1 MHRSTRL
8 ARLALALPAYGL
20 IFLLVGIPA
29 IGSLWLSF
37 HKWKLATFKAGVPFV
52 GTDNYAAALGD
63 PAFIHS
69 ITLTI
74 GFTLAALAVEL
85 VLGTLLAVLLDRELR
100 GGGMLRALAL
110 LPMFVTNVVI
120 GLIFRILLSYDFGVV
135 NWFGSLFGLGPVPWL
150 GDPALAFWTLIL
162 VDAWNTTSF
171 VALLVL
177 AGLRAL
183 PKEPL
188 ESALVDGASAWARFR
203 YVMFPLLRPV
213 IAVAALWRTIDLFR
227 IFDVVFSLTGGG
239 PSDATET
246 ASIFVYRHALG
257 PLNLGLASAMSF
269 IILAVLAVLLA
280 AESALLRR
288 RT

>member
-1 MHRSTRL
+1 MHRSNHL
-8 ARLALALPAYGL
+8 ARILLALPAYGT
-20 IFLLVGIPA
+20 IALLVGVPA
-29 IGSLWLSF
+29 FGSLWLSL
-37 HKWKLATFKAGVPFV
+37 HQWKITTFKDGVPFV
-52 GTDNYAAALGD
+52 GIENYAAAIGN

-74 GFTLAALAVEL
+74 GFTLAALCVEL

-100 GGGMLRALAL
+100 GGGVLRALAL
-110 LPMFVTNVVI
+110 LPLFVTNVVI
-120 GLIFRILLSYDFGVV
+120 GLIFRILLSYDFGIV

-150 GDPALAFWTLIL
+150 GDPVLSFWTLVA
-162 VDAWNTTSF
+162 VDAWNTSSF

-183 PKEPL
+183 PKEPM
-188 ESALVDGASAWARFR
+188 ESALVDGAGTWARFR
-203 YVMFPLLRPV
+203 YVTLPLLRPV

-239 PSDATET
+239 PGDATET
-246 ASIFVYRHALG
+246 ASIFVYRYALG
-257 PLNLGLASAMSF
+257 PLNLGLASAMSY
-269 IILAVLAVLLA
+269 IILAVLAVLLTTQ
-280 AESALLRR
+280 SLLLRR

>member
-1 MHRSTRL
+1 MFRPWVTVLTSFHNTPIFGRIWVTVAAMAIYASAIVVIERSTSL
-8 ARLALALPAYGL
+8 YITSVGAAFHG
-20 IFLLVGIPA
+20 FLG
-29 IGSLWLSF
+29 
-37 HKWKLATFKAGVPFV
+37 
-52 GTDNYAAALGD
+52 
-63 PAFIHS
+63 
-69 ITLTI
+69 
-74 GFTLAALAVEL
+74 L

-100 GGGMLRALAL
+100 GGGVLRALAL

-280 AESALLRR
+280 AESVLLRR

>member
-1 MHRSTRL
+1 MNRS
-8 ARLALALPAYGL
+8 ARLSRLLLALPAYGL
-20 IFLLVGIPA
+20 IALLVGVPA
-29 IGSLWLSF
+29 VGSLYLSF
-37 HKWKLATFKAGVPFV
+37 HKWKLASFQNGVPFV
-52 GTDNYAAALGD
+52 GTDNYTAALGD
-63 PAFIHS
+63 PAFLHS
-69 ITLTI
+69 IWLTL
-74 GFTLAALAVEL
+74 GFTLAALVVEL
-85 VLGTLLAVLLDRELR
+85 VLGTLLALLLDRELR
-100 GGGMLRALAL
+100 GGGTMRAMAL

-135 NWFGSLFGLGPVPWL
+135 NWFSSLFGLGPVPWL
-150 GDPALAFWTLIL
+150 GDPKLAFWTLVL

-183 PKEPL
+183 PREPL
-188 ESALVDGASAWARFR
+188 EAAEVDGAGAFARFR
-203 YVMFPLLRPV
+203 YVIFPLLQPV
-213 IAVAALWRTIDLFR
+213 IGVAALWRTIDLFR

-246 ASIFVYRHALG
+246 ASVFVYRHALG

-269 IILAVLAVLLA
+269 IILFVLVLLLGTEA
-280 AESALLRR
+280 YLLRR

>member
-1 MHRSTRL
+1 
-8 ARLALALPAYGL
+8 
-20 IFLLVGIPA
+20 
-29 IGSLWLSF
+29 
-37 HKWKLATFKAGVPFV
+37 
-52 GTDNYAAALGD
+52 
-63 PAFIHS
+63 
-69 ITLTI
+69 
-74 GFTLAALAVEL
+74 
-85 VLGTLLAVLLDRELR
+85 
-100 GGGMLRALAL
+100 
-110 LPMFVTNVVI
+110 
-120 GLIFRILLSYDFGVV
+120 
-135 NWFGSLFGLGPVPWL
+135 
-150 GDPALAFWTLIL
+150 
-162 VDAWNTTSF
+162 
-171 VALLVL
+171 VL

-269 IILAVLAVLLA
+269 IILTVLAVLLA
-280 AESALLRR
+280 AEPALLRR